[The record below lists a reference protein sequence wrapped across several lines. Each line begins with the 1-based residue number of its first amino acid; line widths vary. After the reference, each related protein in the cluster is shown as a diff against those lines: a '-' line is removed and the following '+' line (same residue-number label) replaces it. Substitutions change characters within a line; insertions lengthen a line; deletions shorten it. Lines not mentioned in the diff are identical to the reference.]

1 MARKTGQI
9 ITRGQ
14 STWLVRVYLSALTRL
29 VEAKLFIGGTAAIS
43 IAELLSKA
51 TRLKSSPDY

>member
-1 MARKTGQI
+1 MARKTGKI

-14 STWLVRVYLSALTRL
+14 AWLVRVYLSALTRL